1 MINKKMELS
10 SKTALITGG
19 AKRIG
24 KAIAYA
30 LASKGINIVIH
41 YKSSEREAENVAKEI
56 ENFGVKAWIIQAD
69 LSISHEAENLIPN
82 IRRETGDIH
91 ILINNASIFDKSK
104 LINFS
109 TQVLMENIR
118 INALAPLLI
127 SRSFAEQKIEG
138 NIINFLDT
146 KIIEYDKEHTAYHL
160 SKLMLFSMTKMMAL
174 EFAPLIRVNAIAPG
188 LILPPPGQDI
198 SYLEKLSVTNP
209 LKKVGS
215 PDDITNAVLFLLSSD
230 FITGQVV
237 FVDGGYHLKG
247 NIYV

>member
-1 MINKKMELS
+1 MELS
-10 SKTALITGG
+10 GKIALITGG

-24 KAIAYA
+24 KAIAFA
-30 LASKGINIVIH
+30 LASNGTNIVIH
-41 YKSSEREAENVAKEI
+41 YKSSEKEAENIAKEI
-56 ENFGVKAWIIQAD
+56 ENLGVKAWIIKAD
-69 LSISHEAENLIPN
+69 LSISSEAENLIPN
-82 IRRETGDIH
+82 IRKETGDIH

-104 LINFS
+104 LIDFS
-109 TQVLMENIR
+109 TEVLMDNIR
-118 INALAPLLI
+118 INALAPLLL

-138 NIINFLDT
+138 NIVNFLDT

-174 EFAPLIRVNAIAPG
+174 EFAPLVRVNAIAPG

-209 LKKVGS
+209 LKKFGS

-230 FITGQVV
+230 FITGQVI